1 MKQVTFILSASQQCQ
16 FLSYE
21 GHNGSIL

>member
-1 MKQVTFILSASQQCQ
+1 MKQVTFILNASQQCQ

-21 GHNGSIL
+21 VHNGSLL